1 MSATITKSKIILEKG
16 KPSEIILKWKDFLEL
31 LEKIED
37 FYDVTEIKKIK
48 KEKTTFKNINALL
61 KNYAL

>member
-1 MSATITKSKIILEKG
+1 MNRTITRSKIVLEKG

-37 FYDVTEIKKIK
+37 IYDLFEIKKIK
-48 KEKTTFKNINALL
+48 KEKPSFKKLDIFL
-61 KNYAL
+61 KKYAL